1 MSILIGAAEKPVSAA
16 APSEARGRRRAPRD
30 NAKRTVWHVVLV
42 LVSAAF
48 VAPLAW
54 MIVTSLRSSQTA
66 LTGPI
71 LPRSFTLHA
80 YAYVF
85 SEVGIWRNLLNSIVV
100 TGIAVLLTI
109 AASTLAGYAFGRLGF
124 WGKTATFTLLTS
136 ALFLPGVAI
145 LIPLYIEL
153 QEIGLLGGRT
163 GLILVYAASGIPF
176 SAFLMRAFF
185 EELPWELSEAAKTD
199 GASEFQIFWRV
210 MLPLG
215 APGVATVATFQIIT
229 VWNDLLLGNALI
241 SEPTARTLQPA
252 VNSLIGQYATDWP
265 ALTAGMTL
273 SAAPMLLAYLL
284 FQRWFV
290 AGLTAGAVKS

>member
-1 MSILIGAAEKPVSAA
+1 MSAA
-16 APSEARGRRRAPRD
+16 LGTATRPASAPTPGARRTRRRPPR
-30 NAKRTVWHVVLV
+30 AIAALSTWHVVLI

-48 VAPLAW
+48 IAPLVW

-71 LPRSFTLHA
+71 VPRSFTLHA

-85 SEVGIWRNLLNSIVV
+85 SDVGIWRNLLNSVAV
-100 TGIAVLLTI
+100 TGISVLLTL

-124 WGKTATFTLLTS
+124 WGKTATFTLLSS

-145 LIPLYIEL
+145 LIPLYVEL
-153 QEIGLLGGRT
+153 QELGLLGQRT

-176 SAFLMRAFF
+176 SVFLMRAFF

-229 VWNDLLLGNALI
+229 VWNDLLLANALV
-241 SEPTARTLQPA
+241 SDPAARTLQPA

-265 ALTAGMTL
+265 SLTAGMTL
-273 SAAPMLLAYLL
+273 SAVPMLLAYVL

>member
-1 MSILIGAAEKPVSAA
+1 MSTVIGA
-16 APSEARGRRRAPRD
+16 EARAESHPASDVGRTHRRTGR
-30 NAKRTVWHVVLV
+30 NTVAMTAWHAVLV
-42 LVSAAF
+42 VVSAAF
-48 VAPLAW
+48 IAPLAW

-80 YAYVF
+80 YGYVF

-100 TGIAVLLTI
+100 TGVAVLLTI

-124 WGKTATFTLLTS
+124 WGKTATFTLLSS

-145 LIPLYIEL
+145 LIPLYVEL

-229 VWNDLLLGNALI
+229 VWNDLLLANALI
-241 SEPTARTLQPA
+241 AEPASRTLQPA

-273 SAAPMLLAYLL
+273 SAAPMLIAYLL